1 MTRIYNAVLG
11 GGMGGVMALVVTLG
25 TLLGMSVEDE

>member
-1 MTRIYNAVLG
+1 MSTIYNAI
-11 GGMGGVMALVVTLG
+11 MGGVMALVVTLA